1 LKEFLESAS
10 CCIFINVYTFTNPEI
25 AEILAEAEEEGIEV
39 IILVEKSPAGGMKD
53 EEKAILSFLSNKGV
67 KVYLSDGSFRDN
79 HAKYII
85 KDNSSVLVTTENFGY
100 GGFSPYRIGNRG
112 WGAIIESNE
121 LAEFFINLF
130 FDDLRQALPY
140 MGNASFKIDNKE
152 NKAVAQRFKPKKF
165 GSALVEPVIA
175 PDAVED
181 VLELLS
187 IANNSIMIEQFYIYK
202 YWGSRKHGSVEKTP
216 NLFLE
221 KVIDKARHGVKS

>member
-1 LKEFLESAS
+1 
-10 CCIFINVYTFTNPEI
+10 
-25 AEILAEAEEEGIEV
+25 
-39 IILVEKSPAGGMKD
+39 M
-53 EEKAILSFLSNKGV
+53 
-67 KVYLSDGSFRDN
+67 
-79 HAKYII
+79 
-85 KDNSSVLVTTENFGY
+85 TENFGY

-112 WGAIIESNE
+112 WGAIIKSNE
-121 LAEFFINLF
+121 LAEFFLSLF